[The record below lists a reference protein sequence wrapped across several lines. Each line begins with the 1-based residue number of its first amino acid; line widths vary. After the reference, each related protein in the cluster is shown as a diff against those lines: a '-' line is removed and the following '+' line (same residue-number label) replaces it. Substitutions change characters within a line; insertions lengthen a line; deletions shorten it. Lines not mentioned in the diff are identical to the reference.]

1 MIELW
6 IDNKRCDID
15 KLPVIPINF
24 DIDRLANVEG
34 DRDGRAIELELP
46 TTPRND
52 LVFGSSRDIYAT
64 SRFNMEHHTAKVER
78 DGVVVFGGT
87 VYLLSTTVGSGNDNG
102 YKIRIRE
109 GGAEWI
115 ESVVKGSL
123 SDLNIPFSDLY
134 NLTAITKSWEGESAV
149 RFLPVWRGG
158 QSYGYSASALPVE
171 HIMLTDDYHPFISVA
186 AMVKAMFADLGYT
199 LHSRFFDSELGQSL
213 YMSGDYMRG
222 DASAAKAKCDFL
234 ARRSAPISATADS
247 TGRVYTTTSVAAH
260 TIKAIVDTADPNAF
274 DSNGKQMIDTFNT
287 FNAFAT
293 DDSGNICF
301 APKSSVKTGFV
312 LHLEYTTDYKIVSRD
327 KFKGFN
333 VVEGPGGVRVEFSL
347 ANTCRDYRN
356 NLSANW
362 QYRAMVFDHS
372 DGREYRLLAT
382 PANGSPY
389 TMGQWSSRS
398 ALVTTSATKPQTAQ
412 LLYRDSSAAS
422 WSAYQG
428 DWALYAGYLA
438 EQGTLDVVMDIRIPP
453 QEISAGE
460 EYLLDKF
467 FLGGA
472 EKGMTITVGNGTT
485 LRPYFSA
492 VPGYGSY
499 LQFEDIAPRNIRQSE
514 LLTAL
519 GEMFNLAFYTDKER
533 KEVFIEPL
541 EAMFNESEV
550 IEIDN
555 IVECAYDIEIADCG
569 IDTPQSY
576 RFAYRIGDKASE
588 KFNKEEVTT
597 LGEWIYRNPLY
608 GTTDSEK
615 AIGKELFT
623 TTVNTT
629 NVISCAPSASLIQ
642 VGDVGE
648 QDEGMDSSF
657 MPHIVCFKGMRPL
670 PDGECWIVGN
680 KLYQYPYA
688 AFVDDKEINLCFE
701 SRNGIDGLHTY
712 HLPKLLR
719 QSEGQ
724 RISLNITPAMA
735 ETASILTENGPKPSV
750 RKTYRFKIQGESS
763 LYRIAKI
770 GNWDTESGVVRCT
783 FERLLKD

>member
-1 MIELW
+1 MMELW
-6 IDNKRCDID
+6 IDNSRCDID

-24 DIDRLANVEG
+24 DIDRLSNVEG
-34 DRDGRAIELELP
+34 DRNGREIELELP
-46 TTPRND
+46 TTPKND
-52 LVFGSSRDIYAT
+52 LVFGSSRDLYAT
-64 SRFNMEHHTAKVER
+64 SRFNMEHHTAEVKR
-78 DGVVVFGGT
+78 DGVVVFSGT
-87 VYLLSTTVGSGNDNG
+87 VYLLATTVCSGNDNG

-115 ESVVKGSL
+115 EKVAKGEL
-123 SDLNIPFSDLY
+123 SDLNIPFSDIY
-134 NLTAITKSWEGESAV
+134 NLTTITKSWEGESAV

-199 LHSRFFDSELGQSL
+199 LRSNFFDSELGQSL

-234 ARRSAPISATADS
+234 ARRSAPVSATADS
-247 TGRVYTTTSVAAH
+247 TGRVYTSTSVAAH
-260 TIKAIVDTADPNAF
+260 SIKAIVDTADPNAF
-274 DSNGKQMIDTFNT
+274 DSDGKQMIDTFNT
-287 FNAFAT
+287 LNAFTTNSA
-293 DDSGNICF
+293 GNICF
-301 APKSSVKTGFV
+301 APKSSVKAGFV
-312 LHLEYTTDYKIVSRD
+312 LHLEYTTDYKIISRE

-333 VVEGPGGVRVEFSL
+333 IVDGPSGVKVEFSL
-347 ANTCRDYRN
+347 ANTCKDYRN
-356 NLSANW
+356 DLSANW
-362 QYRAMVFDHS
+362 QYRAMVFDHVE
-372 DGREYRLLAT
+372 GREYRLLASV
-382 PANGSPY
+382 ADELPY
-389 TMGQWSSRS
+389 IMGQWSSRS
-398 ALVTTSATKPQTAQ
+398 SLVTTTSTKPEGAQ
-412 LLYRDSSAAS
+412 LLYRDSSTAA
-422 WSAYQG
+422 WSLYQE

-438 EQGTLDVVMDIRIPP
+438 EEGTLDVVMDVRFPP

-460 EYLLDKF
+460 KYLLDKF

-472 EKGMTITVGNGTT
+472 EKGMTITVGTGTT
-485 LRPYFSA
+485 LRPYFSE

-514 LLTAL
+514 LLAAL

-541 EAMFNESEV
+541 EALFQNSEV

-555 IVECAYDIEIADCG
+555 IVDCAYDIEIADCG
-569 IDTPQSY
+569 IGTPQSY
-576 RFAYRIGDKASE
+576 RFAYKVGDKATE
-588 KFNKEEVTT
+588 KLNKEEETA
-597 LGEWIYRNPLY
+597 LGEWEYRNPLY

-615 AIGKELFT
+615 VIGGELFT

-629 NVISCAPSASLIQ
+629 NVIGCAPSASLIQ

-648 QDEGMDSSF
+648 QNEGMDSSF
-657 MPHIVCFKGMRPL
+657 MPHIVCYKGLRAL
-670 PDGECWIVGN
+670 PEGECWIVGD

-688 AFVDDKEINLCFE
+688 TFVDDEEVNLCFE
-701 SRNGIDGLHTY
+701 SRNGIEGLHAY
-712 HLPKLLR
+712 YLPKLLR
-719 QSEGQ
+719 QTEGQ
-724 RISLNITPAMA
+724 RVSLCLAPAIA

-770 GNWDTESGVVRCT
+770 ENWDTESGVVRCT